1 MVERGEVSVLRVR
14 EYLLPLALVVL
25 AGVGWWWTV
34 VTSHNMVPTMGMG
47 LGNSM
52 VVVSLAAFTVAWI
65 AMMAAMMLPAI
76 VPVVRLY
83 GRAAARG
90 TVAPIPF
97 FIAGYGIVW
106 SIVGLPVFFLWRQLN
121 QPLAQVTP
129 TVGRIGGAVLVGAAV
144 YQLSSLKTAC
154 LRHCRS
160 PLSFFMRHS
169 HNLDRSSGALILG
182 VRHGLYCLGC
192 CWMLMAVLVVLGTMQ
207 LAWMAVIAGLIFI
220 EKISRI
226 GELVAKIAGI
236 GFLALGIWL
245 LITPALIGRLT

>member
-1 MVERGEVSVLRVR
+1 M
-14 EYLLPLALVVL
+14 A
-25 AGVGWWWTV
+25 
-34 VTSHNMVPTMGMG
+34 PTMGV
-47 LGNSM
+47 GNSK
-52 VVVSLAAFTVAWI
+52 VVMSLAAFTVAWI

-76 VPVVRLY
+76 VPVIRLY

-90 TVAPIPF
+90 TVAPMPF

-121 QPLAQVTP
+121 QPLAHATP
-129 TVGRIGGAVLVGAAV
+129 TVGRIAGAVLVGAAV

-160 PLSFFMRHS
+160 PLNFFMQHS
-169 HNLDRSSGALILG
+169 KNLHRDSGALILG

-192 CWMLMAVLVVLGTMQ
+192 CWMLVAVLVAFGTMQ
-207 LAWMAVIAGLIFI
+207 LAWMAVIAVLIFI
-220 EKISRI
+220 EKVSRI

-245 LITPALIGRLT
+245 LITPALVGRLT